1 MRRSARRWGRA
12 EMFPCRPITV
22 FRRLP
27 PSRCR
32 LLARC
37 SRFRL
42 RAPWCRQC
50 LRAGAGGRAKE
61 GVEALG
67 LPLSIRAGW
76 CPRGWVPRARLPED
90 CRGVVA
96 GRRGAGRVFPHSK
109 HRSRLFFHNSSNLT
123 ALHIPHSTFTR
134 ATKRLPLHCIH
145 PVPLPSISLGPFL
158 RWASGRARW
167 GLTIP
172 VGGRRRC
179 LWRLRRRLRRRC
191 RGPISLDFFGF
202 QSVFLALFRRFFA
215 GRSLFWEIFGL
226 LLGSACLPGVCFPF
240 F

>member
-32 LLARC
+32 FLARC

-76 CPRGWVPRARLPED
+76 CPRVWFPRARLPED

-96 GRRGAGRVFPHSK
+96 GRRGAGRVSRHNRHRSK
-109 HRSRLFFHNSSNLT
+109 HFFHSHSPLFHNFLHSNC
-123 ALHIPHSTFTR
+123 TR
-134 ATKRLPLHCIH
+134 ATQFPLLQCIH
-145 PVPLPSISLGPFL
+145 PVPLPLISRGLFL

-167 GLTIP
+167 GLTIR

-179 LWRLRRRLRRRC
+179 RWRLRRRLRRRF
-191 RGPISLDFFGF
+191 RGPSSLDSCYFFGL
-202 QSVFLALFRRFFA
+202 SV
-215 GRSLFWEIFGL
+215 
-226 LLGSACLPGVCFPF
+226 
-240 F
+240 